1 MKLKLIAWGLGIT
14 TVTTAGLVG
23 LISLVNLPYPM
34 IRRPVSKV
42 APLLLLP
49 SYIEMDHHYREA
61 IAHVEQADQL
71 IHHVSSFEDIKLGK
85 KRLNLLKKT

>member
-49 SYIEMDHHYREA
+49 SAAWR
-61 IAHVEQADQL
+61 
-71 IHHVSSFEDIKLGK
+71 K
-85 KRLNLLKKT
+85 